1 MIDEKIDK
9 IVELDINDDELD
21 DELFEDMGVDIISF
35 VDQPAIQTDFL
46 YFNEEEFITPNPC
59 QSGYEAIGTKMKNG
73 REVPNC
79 VPIENNEEFVMID
92 GKMAYH
98 TIEQAIA
105 KAEEMGCEGYHEHEY
120 EGETYY
126 MPCETHEENF
136 ETYNDYP
143 EGAKN
148 NACRAVKYAEENGWG
163 SCGEATGKRRAS
175 QLCNGENISRDTIA
189 RMASF
194 ARHQQHKDVPYTE
207 GCGGLMWDAWG
218 GSSGVN
224 WAQSKLEELELA
236 KCKKDKNGKCKKSY
250 YSEEEKLAIIEFA
263 ENDENGIYI
272 TKDDLYMD
280 MTLNKFAG
288 VGDVITA
295 IRSLDILKRLSI
307 KKDNPPEIYWKYTGP
322 PAQRDF
328 CKAMMRLSNAGKMFS
343 TDEVNRMSSLN
354 KDFGPRG
361 NSSYSKL
368 TWKGGP
374 NCTHY
379 WTKLEVFK
387 GETGTKVIIASNTPS
402 NRYEENAMKSNN
414 RNKPAPQGST
424 KNNAYLKKPKS
435 WNFSYDDEKR
445 IVTGPVMIPNKM
457 ILRRDEEGNPFY
469 IYFTKDTIRKMSE
482 KFFAKNKHNNTDINH
497 DENIT
502 TENTLIESWISESIK
517 HDKSYKY
524 GFALPEG
531 TWYVSYKIND
541 DETWN
546 LIKEGELRGFSL
558 AGGFIQKMKPIDPE
572 AKLNDIKDILKQ
584 VK

>member
-9 IVELDINDDELD
+9 IVELDISDDELD
-21 DELFEDMGVDIISF
+21 EELFDEMGVDIISF

-46 YFNEEEFITPNPC
+46 YFNE
-59 QSGYEAIGTKMKNG
+59 Q
-73 REVPNC
+73 
-79 VPIENNEEFVMID
+79 FVMID
-92 GKMAYH
+92 GVMAYH
-98 TIEQAIA
+98 TIEQAQKA
-105 KAEEMGCEGYHEHEY
+105 AEEMGCEGYHEHEY

-143 EGAKN
+143 QSARN
-148 NACRAVKYAEENGWG
+148 NACRAVEYAEENGWG

-224 WAQSKLEELELA
+224 WAQSKLEELELDSHN
-236 KCKKDKNGKCKKSY
+236 CKYGKKANGKCKKAPQG

-263 ENDENGIYI
+263 ENDENGVYI

-280 MTLNKFAG
+280 MTLNQFAG
-288 VGDVITA
+288 VGDVVTA
-295 IRSLDILKRLSI
+295 IRSLDILKRLTI
-307 KKDNPPEIYWKYTGP
+307 KKDNPPETYWKYTGP
-322 PAQRDF
+322 NAQRDF
-328 CKAMMRLSNAGKMFS
+328 CRAMMRLSNAGKMFT
-343 TDEVNRMSSLN
+343 TDEVNKMSSLN

-361 NSSYSKL
+361 NASYSKL
-368 TWKGGP
+368 QWKGGP

-387 GETGTKVIIASNTPS
+387 GDTGTKVIIASNTPS
-402 NRYEENAMKSNN
+402 NRNENNAMKSNN
-414 RNKPAPQGST
+414 REKLAPQGST

>member
-9 IVELDINDDELD
+9 IVELDISDDELD
-21 DELFEDMGVDIISF
+21 DELFDEMGVDVISF
-35 VDQPAIQTDFL
+35 VDQAAIQTDFL
-46 YFNEEEFITPNPC
+46 YFNE
-59 QSGYEAIGTKMKNG
+59 Q
-73 REVPNC
+73 
-79 VPIENNEEFVMID
+79 FVMID
-92 GKMAYH
+92 GVMAYH
-98 TIEQAIA
+98 TIEQAQKA
-105 KAEEMGCEGYHEHEY
+105 AEEMGCEGYHEHEY

-136 ETYNDYP
+136 E
-143 EGAKN
+143 
-148 NACRAVKYAEENGWG
+148 CKY
-163 SCGEATGKRRAS
+163 GK
-175 QLCNGENISRDTIA
+175 
-189 RMASF
+189 
-194 ARHQQHKDVPYTE
+194 KP
-207 GCGGLMWDAWG
+207 
-218 GSSGVN
+218 
-224 WAQSKLEELELA
+224 
-236 KCKKDKNGKCKKSY
+236 NGKCKKAPQG
-250 YSEEEKLAIIEFA
+250 YSEEEKLAIVEFA
-263 ENDENGIYI
+263 ENDENGVYI

-280 MTLNKFAG
+280 MTLNQFAG
-288 VGDVITA
+288 VGDVVTA
-295 IRSLDILKRLSI
+295 IRSLDILKRLTI
-307 KKDNPPEIYWKYTGP
+307 KKDNPPETYWKYTGP
-322 PAQRDF
+322 NAQRDF
-328 CKAMMRLSNAGKMFS
+328 CRAMMRLSNAGKMFT
-343 TDEVNRMSSLN
+343 TDEVNKMSSLN

-361 NSSYSKL
+361 SSPYSKL
-368 TWKGGP
+368 SWKGGP

-387 GETGTKVIIASNTPS
+387 GDTGTKVIIASNTPS
-402 NRYEENAMKSNN
+402 NRNENNAMKSNN

>member
-9 IVELDINDDELD
+9 IVELDISDDELD
-21 DELFEDMGVDIISF
+21 EELFDEMGVDIISF

-46 YFNEEEFITPNPC
+46 YFNEEEFVEPNTGEGHDDYMERC
-59 QSGYEAIGTKMKNG
+59 IGVEIG
-73 REVPNC
+73 E
-79 VPIENNEEFVMID
+79 
-92 GKMAYH
+92 GKPQ
-98 TIEQAIA
+98 EQAVAICHSKWEA
-105 KAEEMGCEGYHEHEY
+105 VHGPTEMEEHNCKYGKKA
-120 EGETYY
+120 
-126 MPCETHEENF
+126 
-136 ETYNDYP
+136 
-143 EGAKN
+143 
-148 NACRAVKYAEENGWG
+148 
-163 SCGEATGKRRAS
+163 
-175 QLCNGENISRDTIA
+175 
-189 RMASF
+189 
-194 ARHQQHKDVPYTE
+194 
-207 GCGGLMWDAWG
+207 
-218 GSSGVN
+218 
-224 WAQSKLEELELA
+224 
-236 KCKKDKNGKCKKSY
+236 NGKCKKAPQG

-263 ENDENGIYI
+263 ENDENGVYI

-280 MTLNKFAG
+280 MTLNQFAG
-288 VGDVITA
+288 VGDVVTA
-295 IRSLDILKRLSI
+295 IRSLDILKRLTI
-307 KKDNPPEIYWKYTGP
+307 KKDNPPETYWKYTGP
-322 PAQRDF
+322 NAQRDF
-328 CKAMMRLSNAGKMFS
+328 CRAMMRLSNAGKMFT
-343 TDEVNRMSSLN
+343 TDEVNKMSSLN

-361 NSSYSKL
+361 SSPYSKL
-368 TWKGGP
+368 SWKGGP

-387 GETGTKVIIASNTPS
+387 GDTGTKVIIASNTPS
-402 NRYEENAMKSNN
+402 NRNENNAMKSNN

-558 AGGFIQKMKPIDPE
+558 AGGFIQKMKEIDPE